1 MIRKLAALVI
11 LAAMPIAAPASP
23 NGLAWDS
30 VTKIVMNAEPASLQP
45 GSFDAD
51 FTAAASVQQPEQGS
65 GGGLFGQM
73 KQAMAMGQS
82 MQQMMQY
89 GFAEHHYV
97 AGSKERTDHLSSQT
111 ATIVDCAARTIT
123 TLDLRRKTY
132 QVASMDQ
139 PSAQSSGGGGS
150 QTGPSDNGTR
160 VAISVTNTALGAL
173 VVGGQ
178 PTNGYRSEMTITETN
193 SSGQSQTQNGDLLA
207 YYSSY
212 SNPTPSCYSGSPVTG
227 AHAPATMARYASV
240 MHALLLGGSDSR
252 FSITQSGPRF
262 PLGRLAMYDA
272 VSLGMQG
279 QGATIVSE
287 LGNVRPIAVNDPA
300 FTIPGDFTQRQ

>member
-1 MIRKLAALVI
+1 MIRKLAAFVI

-111 ATIVDCAARTIT
+111 ATIVDCVARTIT

-150 QTGPSDNGTR
+150 QSGPSDNGTR

-193 SSGQSQTQNGDLLA
+193 SSGQSQTQNGALLA

-227 AHAPATMARYASV
+227 ALGPATMARYASV

-272 VSLGMQG
+272 VSLGIQG
-279 QGATIVSE
+279 QGATFVSE